1 MTDTATRTTTPASKA
16 RVLIAVMLFIT
27 MVINYVD
34 RANLSI
40 AMPAISGEMDLTK
53 AQQGLLLSAFGWTYA
68 ALQLP
73 GGFLVDKIRPRI
85 LYPACLALWSLAT
98 LFLGMAGAFVM
109 LIVLR
114 LAVGAFEAPAY
125 PI

>member
-1 MTDTATRTTTPASKA
+1 MTDTATRTTNAASKV
-16 RVLIAVMLFIT
+16 RVLIAAMLFIPV
-27 MVINYVD
+27 VINYVD

-40 AMPAISGEMDLTK
+40 AMPAIAGEMDLSK

-73 GGFLVDKIRPRI
+73 GGWLVDRIPPRV
-85 LYPACLALWSLAT
+85 LYPACLVLWSLAT
-98 LFLGMAGAFVM
+98 VLMGVIGGFVA

-114 LAVGAFEAPAY
+114 LAVGTFEAPAY
-125 PI
+125 P